1 MKIALAIIIFSILI
15 LIHEFGHFLIAKKNG
30 VRVVEFSLGFG
41 PRLLS
46 FVKGETRYSWKL
58 LPFGGSCIM
67 QGEDE
72 EDQEGEDKE
81 KSFNSKSV
89 WARISI
95 ILAGP
100 IFNFLLALVLA
111 FIVTG
116 FVGYDP
122 AKVISVT
129 EGSPVYEAGL
139 QTGDVITKYNNNTIF
154 FGRELMV
161 EEYINP
167 LGSESVEITYLRD
180 GEKKTVNV
188 TPEDYVWYVVGMQ
201 YTVDEV
207 DATIDAVTV
216 GGPLEL
222 AGVKAGDVVVS
233 INGVAIESSQDMYD
247 YFNTN
252 KLSSD
257 PVEIILDRDGE
268 ELSVTVTPVKNTA
281 KILGFSYNMARE
293 KTTALGVIK
302 NSFLELE
309 YEIEVVFRSLGMMFT
324 GKVTANDIAG
334 PVGIVDIIGQT
345 YDTTITEGF
354 FTTFMSMSMLV
365 IMLSA
370 NLGVIN
376 LLPFPAIDGGRIVFL
391 IIEAVRGKPISKSK
405 EGIVHFIGMIL
416 LFILMALVL
425 YNDLRKL

>member
-1 MKIALAIIIFSILI
+1 MKIVLAIIIFSILI

-46 FVKGETRYSWKL
+46 FTKGETKYSWKL

-67 QGEDE
+67 QGEDQ
-72 EDQEGEDKE
+72 EDLEGEDRE

-122 AKVISVT
+122 ARVISVE
-129 EGSPVYEAGL
+129 EGTPAYEAGL
-139 QTGDVITKYNNNTIF
+139 KEGDIITKYNNNTIF

-161 EEYINP
+161 EEYIHP
-167 LGSESVEITYLRD
+167 IGSESVEVTYERD
-180 GEKKTVNV
+180 GKKNTVTL
-188 TPEDYVWYVVGMQ
+188 TPADYIWYVVGMQ
-201 YTVDEV
+201 YTVADSEAV
-207 DATIDAVTV
+207 IEAVTKD
-216 GGPLEL
+216 GPLEA
-222 AGVKAGDVVVS
+222 AGVKAGDIVVS
-233 INGVAIESSQDMYD
+233 INDTQIKSSQDMYD
-247 YFNTN
+247 YFDTN
-252 KLSSD
+252 ELGES
-257 PVEIILDRDGE
+257 PVDITLEREGKE
-268 ELSVTVTPVKNTA
+268 FSVTVTPVKNST
-281 KILGFSYNMARE
+281 KVLGFSYNMARE

-309 YEIEVVFRSLGMMFT
+309 YEIEVVFKSLGMLFT
-324 GKVTANDIAG
+324 GKVSANDISG

-345 YDTTITEGF
+345 YDTTINEGW
-354 FTTFMSMSMLV
+354 FTTAMSMSMLI

-391 IIEAVRGKPISKSK
+391 IIEAVRGKPISKEK

-416 LFILMALVL
+416 LIILMVVVL
-425 YNDLRKL
+425 YNDIRKL

>member
-1 MKIALAIIIFSILI
+1 MKIVLAIIIFSILI

-30 VRVVEFSLGFG
+30 VRVIEFSLGFG

-46 FVKGETRYSWKL
+46 FTKGETRYSWKL

-67 QGEDE
+67 QGEE
-72 EDQEGEDKE
+72 QEDLEGEDKE

-89 WARISI
+89 WARMSI

-122 AKVISVT
+122 ARVISVE
-129 EGSPVYEAGL
+129 EGTPAYEAGL
-139 QTGDVITKYNNNTIF
+139 KEGDIITKYNNNTIF

-161 EEYINP
+161 EEYIHP
-167 LGSESVEITYLRD
+167 ISTKSVEITYERD
-180 GEKKTVNV
+180 GKKNTVSLK
-188 TPEDYVWYVVGMQ
+188 PADYVWYVVGMQ
-201 YTVDEV
+201 YTI
-207 DATIDAVTV
+207 AKSDAVIGTV
-216 GGPLEL
+216 TAGGPLEA
-222 AGVKAGDVVVS
+222 AGVKAGDIVVN
-233 INGVAIESSQDMYD
+233 INGTQINSSQDMYD
-247 YFNTN
+247 YFKANE
-252 KLSSD
+252 LSAS
-257 PVEIILDRDGE
+257 PVNMTLTRDGK
-268 ELSVTVTPVKNTA
+268 ELSVTVTPIKNKT
-281 KILGFSYNMARE
+281 KVLGFTYNTARE

-309 YEIEVVFRSLGMMFT
+309 YEIEVVFKSLGMLFT
-324 GKVTANDIAG
+324 GKISTNDISG

-345 YDTTITEGF
+345 YDSTINDGW
-354 FTTFMSMSMLV
+354 FTTTMSMSMLI

-391 IIEAVRGKPISKSK
+391 IIEAVRGKPISKEK

-416 LFILMALVL
+416 LMILMVLVL
-425 YNDLRKL
+425 YNDIRKL